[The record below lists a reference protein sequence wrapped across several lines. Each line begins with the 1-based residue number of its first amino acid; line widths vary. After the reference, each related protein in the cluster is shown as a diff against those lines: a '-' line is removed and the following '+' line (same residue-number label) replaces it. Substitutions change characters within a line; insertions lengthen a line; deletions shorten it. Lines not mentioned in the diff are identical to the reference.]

1 MPRDVRR
8 PGRWDDDRRAP
19 RPRGLVESDRVIGGV
34 VEYVDG
40 VFWNRHLYDRWP
52 LVVKLSDRIT
62 VEPYRQV
69 PPISDLGEDA
79 IGVSGIGTI
88 AAGRVIPRDNE
99 EEAFVAVS
107 MYARWL
113 RPHPS
118 TKSRWGVW
126 YPDASAH
133 RIISDLS
140 AFIGHTNPTT
150 HRILAAGDLNMFY
163 GAIGSRLSLPQRD
176 RTVWDRMQA
185 LGLEFLGLQAPHG
198 RRAET
203 TPDDVPPDT
212 KNVPTYYRRSG
223 PATAVNQ
230 LDYAFASHARIL
242 DDQGM
247 ITIGVDRSVWLDAR
261 GEDVPGPLVGTVQRA
276 WVHVPVLRPV
286 EQCRPVLPV
295 ADAGLGQRA
304 ARPPAARAGVGS
316 RRRGRGRRSRSCLA
330 ARWGGSTG

>member
-1 MPRDVRR
+1 MVAPQHAGLSITRLV
-8 PGRWDDDRRAP
+8 GR
-19 RPRGLVESDRVIGGV
+19 I
-34 VEYVDG
+34 EYVDG
-40 VFWNRHLYDRWP
+40 VFWNRQLYDRWP

-118 TKSRWGVW
+118 TKSKWSVG

-185 LGLEFLGLQAPHG
+185 LGLEFLGPQAPHG

-230 LDYAFASHARIL
+230 SR
-242 DDQGM
+242 
-247 ITIGVDRSVWLDAR
+247 
-261 GEDVPGPLVGTVQRA
+261 
-276 WVHVPVLRPV
+276 RPTGWFYSWRKGRV
-286 EQCRPVLPV
+286 E
-295 ADAGLGQRA
+295 
-304 ARPPAARAGVGS
+304 ARPPARLHATPDHADRDPARRLA
-316 RRRGRGRRSRSCLA
+316 RRIRTIGLTPGHGLSGKETSNGD
-330 ARWGGSTG
+330 ARTTPHNGGTARKVL